1 MKQYLYKIIYSPVIN
16 KIIRGLIKPF
26 SYAAPGFFK
35 IPPTGRLT
43 FKLKEGKEFKLETNQ
58 TSYLTKVIYWKG
70 INSFEYTKLFND
82 LIKNCKVFFDIG
94 ANIGYYSIMAATS
107 SRTVNIFSFEPAE
120 GPQKY
125 LESNIRIN
133 GFQDRIMN
141 NNLAL
146 SNEAGKITF
155 YEVNNEKYS
164 YLKYNLSGVG
174 NAEGIKHD
182 RKMSEYEV
190 PSNRLDNYVNEN
202 NIHGIDIIK
211 IDTEGTEYLILEG
224 ARESIIKYKPIIICE
239 TLFNKIEA
247 KLEELIKSFGY
258 QFFNHSNNELYL
270 VDTIIRKEDD
280 GIRDCFFVHPEKYHL
295 IEKYV
300 HTDKES

>member
-1 MKQYLYKIIYSPVIN
+1 MKSYLYKIIYNPTIN
-16 KIIRGLIKPF
+16 NIIRGLVKPF
-26 SYAAPGFFK
+26 SFAAPGFLK

-43 FKLKEGKEFKLETNQ
+43 FKLKDGKEFKLETNQ
-58 TSYLTKVIYWKG
+58 TSYLTKVIYWNG

-82 LIKNCKVFFDIG
+82 LIKNCNVFFDIG

-107 SRTVNIFSFEPAE
+107 STAVKVFSFEPAE
-120 GPQKY
+120 GPQKF
-125 LESNIRIN
+125 LENNIRIN
-133 GFQDRIMN
+133 GFRNRIKN
-141 NNLAL
+141 NKLAL
-146 SNEAGKITF
+146 SNQVGKITF

-174 NAEGIKHD
+174 NAEGVKHD

-190 PSNRLDNYVNEN
+190 LSNRLDNFVNEN

-211 IDTEGTEYLILEG
+211 IDTEGTEHLILEG

-239 TLFNKIEA
+239 TLFNKIEDTLE
-247 KLEELIKSFGY
+247 KLMKSFGY
-258 QFFNHSNNELYL
+258 QFFNHADNKLYP
-270 VDTIIRKEDD
+270 VDTIIREEDD
-280 GIRDCFFVHPEKYHL
+280 GIRDCFFVHPDKYHL

-300 HTDKES
+300 HTNGAS

>member
-1 MKQYLYKIIYSPVIN
+1 MKSYLYRIIYYPLIN
-16 KIIRGLIKPF
+16 KIIRGLIKTF
-26 SYAAPGFFK
+26 SFVAPDFLK

-43 FKLKEGKEFKLETNQ
+43 FKFKGGKEFILNTNQ
-58 TSYLTKVIYWKG
+58 TSHLTNVIYWNG

-82 LIKNCKVFFDIG
+82 LIKNCNVFFDIG

-107 SRTVNIFSFEPAE
+107 STTVKVFSFEPAK

-125 LESNIRIN
+125 LKNNIIIN
-133 GFQDRIMN
+133 SFQDRIKN

-146 SNEAGKITF
+146 SDKVGEIAF

-174 NAEGIKHD
+174 NTEGVKHN
-182 RKMSEYEV
+182 RKMSKYKV
-190 PSNRLDNYVNEN
+190 ASNRLDNYVHEN
-202 NIHGIDIIK
+202 NIHGINLIK
-211 IDTEGTEYLILEG
+211 IDTEGTEHFILEG

-239 TLFNKIEA
+239 TLFNKIEN
-247 KLEELIKSFGY
+247 KLEELMNSFGY
-258 QFFNHSNNELYL
+258 KFFNYADNELHP

-300 HTDKES
+300 HTNE